1 MGNAA
6 NIGVQGRGRL
16 LSEDEALDYLALRER
31 KNPKGA
37 LRWLMRTRR
46 LAFIRL
52 ARGMYGF
59 RQSDLD
65 TFIVRSRVVPCG
77 LWKDK

>member
-1 MGNAA
+1 MDNAA
-6 NIGVQGRGRL
+6 NIGAQGQGRL

-31 KNPKGA
+31 RNPKGA
-37 LRWLMRTRR
+37 VHWLMRTRR

-65 TFIVRSRVVPCG
+65 IFIVRSRGAPCG